1 MNKSIILIAKLLLL
15 ALAISGAQLCFAQS
29 KEQDIKWP
37 IKLNNTWE
45 KSIPLGNEQI
55 IVNNKF
61 GKLNINTWDKK
72 EIKVSVTYSVGA
84 KNKEAAEEMLSNI
97 IIDFQQKNDQL
108 SFKTVFNEA
117 NNSNNNWNNQGY
129 EIHIDYTVFIP
140 NGSNVLAEN
149 SFGELSIG
157 DFSGKAELIS
167 KHGSLVTGKLSNQ
180 PNIKVEF
187 GKANIESLNN
197 PNLILKYSKAEIQSI
212 NGKIK
217 AVFDY
222 CNNIDLPITNSI
234 QDADIRSNYTSL
246 YLVTD
251 KSIDADYDITTNYSK
266 ASGKAEYKLIEVGN
280 TNTNAFSQTK
290 KYKGSLGKG
299 GKTNLKLVCN
309 YGSLRII

>member
-1 MNKSIILIAKLLLL
+1 MNKSIILIIKMLVL
-15 ALAISGAQLCFAQS
+15 ALAISGAQLCFAQN

-45 KSIPLGNEQI
+45 KLIPIGNEQI
-55 IVNNKF
+55 ILNNKF

-84 KNKEAAEEMLSNI
+84 KNKEAAEEMLGNI
-97 IIDFQQKNDQL
+97 IIDFQQKNNQI
-108 SFKTVFNEA
+108 SFKTVFNEGKT
-117 NNSNNNWNNQGY
+117 NWNNQGY
-129 EIHIDYTVFIP
+129 EINIDYTVFIP
-140 NGSNVLAEN
+140 NGSNVVAEN

-157 DFSGKAELIS
+157 DFSGTAELIS

-187 GKANIESLNN
+187 GKANMESLSN
-197 PNLILKYSKAEIQSI
+197 PNLVVKYSKAEIQSI
-212 NGKIK
+212 SGKIK

-222 CNNIDLPITNSI
+222 CNNIDLPITNNI

-251 KSIDADYDITTNYSK
+251 KSIDADYDITTNYSR
-266 ASGKAEYKLIEVGN
+266 ASGKAEYKLVEVGN
-280 TNTNAFSQTK
+280 TNSNAFSQTK

-299 GKTNLKLVCN
+299 GRTNLKLVSN